1 MRMNFFEYAAILSI
15 VLLLSGCCWFRD
27 DRPEPTGAPYT
38 PAVRKNTRVYSSDA
52 AVNAVVSSASLRMA
66 ASPQGTFHIIP
77 KKKTSV
83 LGLRVIDSL
92 VGMRLSRPSAPHI
105 LLLEDS
111 VSDGTW
117 TLVMSHPDG
126 REFLRKSLKLEESGN
141 GQK

>member
-1 MRMNFFEYAAILSI
+1 MNFFIYAAILSI
-15 VLLLSGCCWFRD
+15 VLLQSGCCWFRD
-27 DRPEPTGAPYT
+27 DRPEPTGAPYV
-38 PAVRKNTRVYSSDA
+38 PAVRQNTRIYSSDA

-77 KKKTSV
+77 KKNTTA

-92 VGMRLSRPSAPHI
+92 AGMRLSRPSAPHI
-105 LLLEDS
+105 LLLEDT

-117 TLVMSHPDG
+117 TLILSHPDG
-126 REFLRKSLKLEESGN
+126 QEFLRKSLKLEESGN

>member
-1 MRMNFFEYAAILSI
+1 MNFFEYAAILSI

-27 DRPEPTGAPYT
+27 DRPEPTGAPYV
-38 PAVRKNTRVYSSDA
+38 PAVRQNTRIYSSDA

-105 LLLEDS
+105 LLLEDT

-117 TLVMSHPDG
+117 TLILSHPDG
-126 REFLRKSLKLEESGN
+126 QEFLRKSLKLEESGN